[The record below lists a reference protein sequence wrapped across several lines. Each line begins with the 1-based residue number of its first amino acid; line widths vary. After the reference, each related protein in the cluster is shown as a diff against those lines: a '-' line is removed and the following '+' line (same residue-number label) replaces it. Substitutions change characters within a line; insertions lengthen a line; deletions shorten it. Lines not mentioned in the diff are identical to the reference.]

1 MIWFLLL
8 GVDYSLVLITFFLRF
23 SLDIDLDAP
32 KVRVPIRPHGS
43 FQCDSHLL
51 LDLGHFT
58 LNTKVCHVPEAKLFL
73 YYSQPISMYVLDI
86 G

>member
-1 MIWFLLL
+1 MIDNSILMILFLLL
-8 GVDYSLVLITFFLRF
+8 GTWVEYSLVLVTLFLRF
-23 SLDIDLDAP
+23 ALDIDLDAP

-58 LNTKVCHVPEAKLFL
+58 LNTKVCHVPEAKLFFFFF
-73 YYSQPISMYVLDI
+73 
-86 G
+86 